1 MDEIELKNN
10 LLNSFGN
17 FSNKFFDRAISEIY
31 KNDQTRVNELNNSI
45 IKSQIN
51 NSKILNNNNKNNNNN
66 NKYIEHKGI
75 KCEQCGLNPIIG
87 ERYQCEK
94 CRNYNLCEKCEENN
108 YYTKEHNHN
117 FIRIREEK
125 KNNGLIPFFEIG
137 QVSNYNF
144 ENESSPINFE
154 IKNLKDQYIYYNDI
168 KNYLIDFRLKNTG
181 NKKWPKNIELICDKE
196 NSNIYF
202 DNQQIKAIIAPQDEC
217 SISINFN
224 DYNYKLKNK
233 IYKCRLK
240 LKEIDENN
248 YSNNYYDIKIK
259 VDNYGE
265 IQVNKFKEKYSFM
278 IFDNRFTNEIILN
291 CLEKN
296 QYDMEKTYDDIFN
309 FY

>member
-10 LLNSFGN
+10 LLKSLGN
-17 FSNKFFDRAISEIY
+17 FSNKFFERTISEIY
-31 KNDQTRVNELNNSI
+31 KNDQMRINELNNSM
-45 IKSQIN
+45 IKSNIN
-51 NSKILNNNNKNNNNN
+51 NSDLKKINNNNNKN
-66 NKYIEHKGI
+66 IEHKGF

-94 CRNYNLCEKCEENN
+94 CQNYNLCENCEEKN

-125 KNNGLIPFFEIG
+125 KKNNLIPFFEIN
-137 QVSNYNF
+137 SFSKNNDEKENF
-144 ENESSPINFE
+144 PIVFD
-154 IKNLKDQYIYYNDI
+154 IKNLKDEYIYYNDI
-168 KNYLIDFRLKNTG
+168 KNYYIDFRLKNTG
-181 NKKWPKNIELICDKE
+181 NNKWPKNIELICDKE
-196 NSNIYF
+196 HSNIFF

-240 LKEIDENN
+240 LKEIDEYN

-278 IFDNRFTNEIILN
+278 IFDNNFNNEIILD

-296 QYDMEKTYDDIFN
+296 QYDMEKTYNEIFN
-309 FY
+309 FYK